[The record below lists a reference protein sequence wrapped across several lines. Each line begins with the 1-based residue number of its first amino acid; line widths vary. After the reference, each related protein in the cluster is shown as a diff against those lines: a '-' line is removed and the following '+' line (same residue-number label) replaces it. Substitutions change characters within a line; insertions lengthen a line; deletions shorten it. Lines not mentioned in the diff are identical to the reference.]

1 MSLSRRSFIRS
12 SVFATVASLVPLPA
26 FERRATD
33 DRLLPRRLY
42 EGATVGLV
50 SPAGVISSPADV
62 NAVQETLASLGLNA
76 HLGRNALSRRGYLA
90 GTDAERATDLM
101 EMFED
106 DRIDASSA
114 SVGGWARNGRP
125 DRP

>member
-1 MSLSRRSFIRS
+1 M
-12 SVFATVASLVPLPA
+12 VPLA
-26 FERRATD
+26 GCSRRATD
-33 DRLLPRRLY
+33 GRLLPRRLY

-76 HLGRNALSRRGYLA
+76 HLGRNALSRRGYLE

-106 DRIDASSA
+106 VRIDAFLA
-114 SVGGWARNGRP
+114 VLVGWGLYSILV
-125 DRP
+125 